1 MLDARYYGHIARLF
15 SVSVMDEIA
24 SRGRAAYV
32 DYVLARSGY
41 AGLLPEGVTLGRL
54 FDDLYDFLRRKYRC
68 EYVYKNALANK
79 ILLGRHSLN
88 TATLLTEFGVGSSKA
103 DVVIV
108 NGTSS
113 AYEIKSELDSLDRLN
128 RQLDSYRRVFDKVF
142 VVTHRSQLGG
152 VERGVWRAAGILL
165 LTDRYTFKTVREARP
180 NAGDVSPLSIFNC
193 LRRDEYC
200 QIVGREFGYVPA
212 EHNPRT
218 YAECKRLFASLE
230 PAVAHRRMVE
240 ALRRRS
246 AGGGETARLVSLVP
260 HSLRLLC
267 ATGRL
272 APSRHA
278 SFLSALGAEY
288 ALK

>member
-1 MLDARYYGHIARLF
+1 MLDTRYYGHLARLF
-15 SVSVMDEIA
+15 SASVVDEIA
-24 SRGRAAYV
+24 SRGRSTHV

-41 AGLLPEGVTLGRL
+41 AGLLPKGVTLGRL
-54 FDDLYDFLRRKYRC
+54 FDGLYDFLRRNYRC

-88 TATLLTEFGVGSSKA
+88 TSALLTEFRVGRSKA

-113 AYEIKSELDSLDRLN
+113 AYEIKSELDSLGRLN

-142 VVTHRSQLGG
+142 VVTHRSQLGK
-152 VERGVWRAAGILL
+152 VERGVGRDAGILL
-165 LTDRYTFKTVREARP
+165 LTDRYTLKTVREARP

-200 QIVGREFGYVPA
+200 QIVGREFGYVPGV
-212 EHNPRT
+212 HNSRS

-230 PAVAHRRMVE
+230 PAVAHRRMVG
-240 ALRRRS
+240 ALRRRC
-246 AGGGETARLVSLVP
+246 GGGEAARLVTLVP

-267 ATGRL
+267 AAGRL
-272 APSRHA
+272 APARHA
-278 SFLSALGAEY
+278 SFLSALGAVYE
-288 ALK
+288 LK